1 MTHVASLLFCI
12 ICILIIAFDSFK
24 ARFEFWYPMLVILN
38 LSIFVLISRNFS
50 LFKKHNLLLSFILFP
65 LVAFSGFIFWTYI
78 LNFIP
83 LNIFGDPRGDTFH
96 YFSLIAPG
104 LIAAIGFFLAVSVP
118 ASLIFGRLSFLI
130 PLCVM
135 LQMMFAHETWF
146 VINDLIDKVILFEN
160 LCLGLI
166 VTPAFYYLNTYVQTK
181 IT

>member
-1 MTHVASLLFCI
+1 MTHVVSILFCT
-12 ICILIIAFDSFK
+12 ICILIISFDSFK
-24 ARFEFWYPMLVILN
+24 GRIEFWYPILVILN
-38 LSIFVLISRNFS
+38 LSILVLISRSFS

-83 LNIFGDPRGDTFH
+83 INIFGNPRGDTVN
-96 YFSLIAPG
+96 YFSLLAPG
-104 LIAAIGFFLAVSVP
+104 LIASFGFFLVVSVP
-118 ASLIFGRLSFLI
+118 ASLIFGRLSFII

-135 LQMMFAHETWF
+135 LQMMFAHDTWF
-146 VINDLIDKVILFEN
+146 VINDLTDKVILFEN

-166 VTPAFYYLNTYVQTK
+166 ATLSFYYLNTYVQTK